1 MPRDRTREGLSQR
14 ELEEFRALQEEMLT
28 LSREYSQAR
37 RETWAQELEALEESW
52 SDFSR
57 EWQGSLEQLSG
68 LALGM
73 FEEITARGQAAG
85 TSLAQSWKSALGEI
99 SGVVEDWGDLVL
111 QILER
116 ATGAWQ
122 GGGAAPGGGGG
133 WSSWL
138 GAALSFGGW
147 FHRGGIVSAHQ
158 GLVVAPEALLA
169 DEQLVLVQRG
179 EGILPQE
186 SMSRLGEKGF
196 EALRTGQFE
205 VAGRAA
211 APRMEV
217 NIQVQSL
224 DPAGVA
230 GLDWER
236 LVQRH
241 LLPALQRELGRRW

>member
-1 MPRDRTREGLSQR
+1 
-14 ELEEFRALQEEMLT
+14 MLR

-37 RETWAQELEALEESW
+37 QETWVQELEALEESW

-73 FEEITARGQAAG
+73 FEEISARGQAAG

-99 SGVVEDWGDLVL
+99 SGAVEDWGDLVL
-111 QILER
+111 QALSQ
-116 ATGAWQ
+116 AAGAWQ
-122 GGGAAPGGGGG
+122 GSGAGGGGG

-158 GLVVAPEALLA
+158 GLVVAPEALLS

-186 SMSRLGEKGF
+186 SMSRLGEKAF

-241 LLPALQRELGRRW
+241 LLPALKRELGRRW